1 MNADNKNKI
10 EELVNWVK
18 EMSRKGYYKKTTVNN
33 MVNAIQSISDI
44 LEDDEKSDLAT
55 LLSNLDDIVKRWAT
69 KKNIAPGSIGPTKS
83 HIKSSIMDFQQ
94 YQKDPQ
100 GFKTRGRGVTK
111 KEKSLKKNEKER
123 GLSTVKEI
131 GFPSRVPDIHIDIQ
145 IHIAPD
151 APESQIDKI
160 FESIARHFNR
170 LFRNKNNED
179 L

>member
-1 MNADNKNKI
+1 MNANDKSKI
-10 EELVNWVK
+10 MELVNWVK
-18 EMSRKGYYKKTTVNN
+18 EMGGKGYYKNTTVNN
-33 MVNAIQSISDI
+33 MVNSIQSIFDI
-44 LEDDEKSDLAT
+44 LTDDEKSDLDT
-55 LLSNLDDIVKRWAT
+55 LLSNLDDIVIRWAT
-69 KKNIAPGSIGPTKS
+69 KKNIAPGSIGPAKS

-100 GFKTRGRGVTK
+100 SFKTRGRRVTK
-111 KEKSLKKNEKER
+111 GEKSLKKKGKER
-123 GLSTVKEI
+123 GLSNEKEV
-131 GFPSRVPDIHIDIQ
+131 GFPSRAPDIHIDIQ

-170 LFRNKNNED
+170 LFRNKDNEN